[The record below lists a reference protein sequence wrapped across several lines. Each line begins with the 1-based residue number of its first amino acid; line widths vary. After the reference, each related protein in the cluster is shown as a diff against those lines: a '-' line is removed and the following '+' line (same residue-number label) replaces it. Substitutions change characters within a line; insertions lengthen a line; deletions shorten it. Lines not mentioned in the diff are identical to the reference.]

1 MTVGEAIAQAKHL
14 RHAAMNDDGTTYYRW
29 LTEVEQ
35 EIVEHLNR
43 HVDPEYTP
51 GTASGFDPLNLGH
64 PPDDGDLADWL
75 DPDDYVYTSEDTAEE
90 MILPVRWEMIYV
102 LKLMCE
108 IDMTV
113 GETEQYNKDATL
125 YNQMM
130 DEWKAW
136 VRRTMTPKQDHRRS
150 WALV

>member
-1 MTVGEAIAQAKHL
+1 MTVGEAIRKARAL
-14 RHAAMNDDGTTYYRW
+14 RHAAMNEESGMYYRW

-35 EIVEHLNR
+35 EIAEHLNR
-43 HVDPEYTP
+43 HVDPDWTP
-51 GTASGFDPLNLGH
+51 GTAPGFDPLNLGN
-64 PPDDGDLADWL
+64 PPGGEPEEDWVEPPEYTEAD
-75 DPDDYVYTSEDTAEE
+75 TDTE
-90 MILPVRWEMIYV
+90 MLLPVRWEMIYV

-130 DEWKAW
+130 AEWKAW